1 LSGAELEFDAW
12 NPGLSSDI
20 PAALLPRVTLY
31 DDKNTDTRYQ
41 DAKDA
46 ANFCGLKPY
55 EMVLFKVNRLAMHE
69 VLIRVTADLHVP
81 DGPNYADLG
90 LSLRRMANQ
99 ILIHHV
105 TPKMAEL
112 EQEYDR
118 NRRVICDRLS
128 SYLDADVYGIGTAP
142 KAPEK
147 RAFKDWIFGKKPDV
161 KVEQAL
167 PELLALIKWQA
178 EASVTEVALDLACL
192 KALQIIVGGIIG
204 RRGRLVADRDLIVK
218 LASILVCNAYGSR
231 CIGALIDPILR
242 EAAQVE
248 GYRLLPYQA
257 EPFVMNVKG
266 ASAAGKSTIRPLQR
280 KLAMKIGVNWEDF
293 ALISPDYWRKFML
306 DYESIGKD
314 YKYAAMLTG
323 QELEIVDKKLDGY
336 MADKAARREMPHLLI
351 DRFRFD
357 SFDPSRTN
365 HEGGRLLSRFGHT
378 VFMYFVITP
387 PTETVER
394 AWKRGKATGR
404 YKAVDDLLYH
414 NIEAYTGMPELFLNW
429 VNKKKQKVHFEFL
442 DNDVP
447 LGDRPK
453 TVAFGW
459 NGKIT
464 ILNSD
469 CMRRL
474 DRYKHINVDALRP
487 EDAYLEVDEDEQD
500 LLLTFIENIP
510 NVTFVDPISSEVC
523 AQIHHGKCFFEVPGF
538 LKGNALE
545 VIGHNTAAG
554 DRSGRPQ
561 NTTLQNTGL
570 LESETLTLHQEEKY
584 TIGVWGGDSQ
594 DNAP

>member
-1 LSGAELEFDAW
+1 MPDAELELNAW

-31 DDKNTDTRYQ
+31 DAKNTDTRYQ

-46 ANFCGLKPY
+46 ANFCGLKPH

-90 LSLRRMANQ
+90 LSLRRMASQ

-142 KAPEK
+142 KVPKK

-161 KVEQAL
+161 KVEQAP
-167 PELLALIKWQA
+167 PELLALTKWQA

-204 RRGRLVADRDLIVK
+204 RRGRLVADKDLIVK

-231 CIGALIDPILR
+231 RIGALVDPILC
-242 EAAQVE
+242 EAAQAE

-280 KLAMKIGVNWEDF
+280 NLAMKIGVNWEDF

-323 QELEIVDKKLDGY
+323 QELEIIDKKLDGY

-394 AWKRGKATGR
+394 AWKRGKTTGR

-474 DRYKHINVDALRP
+474 NRYKHINVDALRP

-545 VIGHNTAAG
+545 VIEHNTAAG
-554 DRSGRPQ
+554 DRLGQPQ

-570 LESETLTLHQEEKY
+570 QESETLTLHQEEKY
-584 TIGVWGGDSQ
+584 TIGAWGGDGRR
-594 DNAP
+594 

>member
-1 LSGAELEFDAW
+1 MPDAELEFNAW

-31 DDKNTDTRYQ
+31 DAKNTDTRYQ

-46 ANFCGLKPY
+46 ANFCGLKPH
-55 EMVLFKVNRLAMHE
+55 EMVLFKVNRLALHE

-90 LSLRRMANQ
+90 LSLRRMASQ

-142 KAPEK
+142 KVPKK

-161 KVEQAL
+161 KVEQAP
-167 PELLALIKWQA
+167 PELLALTKWQA

-204 RRGRLVADRDLIVK
+204 RRGRLVADKDLIVK

-231 CIGALIDPILR
+231 RIGALVDPILC
-242 EAAQVE
+242 EAAQAE

-280 KLAMKIGVNWEDF
+280 NLAMKIGVNWEDF

-323 QELEIVDKKLDGY
+323 QELEIIDKKLDGY

-394 AWKRGKATGR
+394 AWKRGKTTGR

-474 DRYKHINVDALRP
+474 NRYKHINVDALRP
-487 EDAYLEVDEDEQD
+487 EGAYLEVDEDEQD

-510 NVTFVDPISSEVC
+510 NVTFIDPISSEVC

-554 DRSGRPQ
+554 DRLGQPQ

-570 LESETLTLHQEEKY
+570 QESETLTLHQEEKY
-584 TIGVWGGDSQ
+584 TIGAWGGDGQ
-594 DNAP
+594 R

>member
-1 LSGAELEFDAW
+1 MPDAELEFNAW

-31 DDKNTDTRYQ
+31 DAKNTDTRYQ

-46 ANFCGLKPY
+46 ANFCGLKPH

-90 LSLRRMANQ
+90 LSLRRMASQ

-118 NRRVICDRLS
+118 NRQVICDRLS

-142 KAPEK
+142 KVPKK

-161 KVEQAL
+161 KVEQAP
-167 PELLALIKWQA
+167 PELLALTKWQA

-204 RRGRLVADRDLIVK
+204 RRGRLVADKDLIVK

-231 CIGALIDPILR
+231 RIGALVDPILC
-242 EAAQVE
+242 EAAQAE

-280 KLAMKIGVNWEDF
+280 NLAMKIGVNWEDF

-323 QELEIVDKKLDGY
+323 QELEIIDKKLDGY

-394 AWKRGKATGR
+394 AWKRGKTTGR

-474 DRYKHINVDALRP
+474 NRYKHINVDALRP

-554 DRSGRPQ
+554 DRLGQPQ

-570 LESETLTLHQEEKY
+570 QESETLTLHQEEKY
-584 TIGVWGGDSQ
+584 TIGAWGGDGRR
-594 DNAP
+594 

>member
-1 LSGAELEFDAW
+1 MPDAELEFNAW

-31 DDKNTDTRYQ
+31 DAKNTDTRYQ

-46 ANFCGLKPY
+46 ANFCGLKPH

-90 LSLRRMANQ
+90 LSLRRMASQ

-142 KAPEK
+142 KVPKK

-161 KVEQAL
+161 KVEQAP
-167 PELLALIKWQA
+167 PELLALTKWQA

-204 RRGRLVADRDLIVK
+204 RRGRLVADKDLIVK

-231 CIGALIDPILR
+231 RIGALVDPILC
-242 EAAQVE
+242 EAAQAE

-280 KLAMKIGVNWEDF
+280 NLAMKIGVNWEDF

-323 QELEIVDKKLDGY
+323 QELEIIDKKLDGY

-394 AWKRGKATGR
+394 AWKRGKTTGR

-453 TVAFGW
+453 TVAYGW

-474 DRYKHINVDALRP
+474 NRYKHINVDALRP
-487 EDAYLEVDEDEQD
+487 EDAYLEVDEDGQD

-554 DRSGRPQ
+554 DRLGQPQ

-570 LESETLTLHQEEKY
+570 QESETLTLHQEEKY
-584 TIGVWGGDSQ
+584 TIGAWGGDGQ
-594 DNAP
+594 R

>member
-1 LSGAELEFDAW
+1 MPDAELEFNAW

-31 DDKNTDTRYQ
+31 DAKNTDTRYQ

-46 ANFCGLKPY
+46 ANFCGLKPH

-90 LSLRRMANQ
+90 LSLRRMASQ

-118 NRRVICDRLS
+118 NHRVICDRLS

-142 KAPEK
+142 KVPKK

-161 KVEQAL
+161 KVEQAP
-167 PELLALIKWQA
+167 PELLALTKWQA

-204 RRGRLVADRDLIVK
+204 RRGRLVADKDLIVK

-231 CIGALIDPILR
+231 RIGALVDPILC
-242 EAAQVE
+242 EAAQAE

-280 KLAMKIGVNWEDF
+280 NLAMKIGVNWEDF

-323 QELEIVDKKLDGY
+323 QELEIIDKKLDGY

-378 VFMYFVITP
+378 VCMYFVITP

-394 AWKRGKATGR
+394 AWKRGKTTGR

-474 DRYKHINVDALRP
+474 NRYKHINVDALRP

-554 DRSGRPQ
+554 DRLGQPQ

-570 LESETLTLHQEEKY
+570 QESETLTLHQEEKY
-584 TIGVWGGDSQ
+584 TIGAWGGDGRR
-594 DNAP
+594 

>member
-1 LSGAELEFDAW
+1 MPDAELEFNAW

-31 DDKNTDTRYQ
+31 DAKNTDTRYQ

-46 ANFCGLKPY
+46 ANFCGLKPH

-90 LSLRRMANQ
+90 LSLRRMASQ

-142 KAPEK
+142 KVPKK

-161 KVEQAL
+161 KVEQAP
-167 PELLALIKWQA
+167 PELLALTKWQA

-204 RRGRLVADRDLIVK
+204 RRGRLVADKDLIVK

-231 CIGALIDPILR
+231 RIGALVDPILC
-242 EAAQVE
+242 EAAQAE

-280 KLAMKIGVNWEDF
+280 NLAMKIGVNWEDF

-323 QELEIVDKKLDGY
+323 QELEIIDKKLDGY

-394 AWKRGKATGR
+394 AWKRGKTTGR

-474 DRYKHINVDALRP
+474 NRYKHINVDALRP

-554 DRSGRPQ
+554 DRLGQPQ

-570 LESETLTLHQEEKY
+570 QESETLTLHQEEKY
-584 TIGVWGGDSQ
+584 TIGAWGGDGRR
-594 DNAP
+594 

>member
-1 LSGAELEFDAW
+1 MPDAELEFNAW

-31 DDKNTDTRYQ
+31 DAKNTDTRYQ

-46 ANFCGLKPY
+46 ANFCGLKPH
-55 EMVLFKVNRLAMHE
+55 EMVLFKVSRLAMHE

-90 LSLRRMANQ
+90 LSLRRMASQ

-142 KAPEK
+142 KVPKK

-161 KVEQAL
+161 KVEQAP
-167 PELLALIKWQA
+167 PELLALTKWQA

-204 RRGRLVADRDLIVK
+204 RRGRLVADKDLIVK

-231 CIGALIDPILR
+231 RIGALVDPILC
-242 EAAQVE
+242 EAAQAE

-280 KLAMKIGVNWEDF
+280 NLAMKIGVNWEDF

-323 QELEIVDKKLDGY
+323 QELEIIDKKLDGY

-394 AWKRGKATGR
+394 AWKRGKTTGR

-474 DRYKHINVDALRP
+474 NRYKHINVDALRP

-554 DRSGRPQ
+554 DRLGQPQ

-570 LESETLTLHQEEKY
+570 QESETLSLHQEEKY
-584 TIGVWGGDSQ
+584 TIGAWGGDGRR
-594 DNAP
+594 

>member
-1 LSGAELEFDAW
+1 MRSAELAFDAW
-12 NPGLSSDI
+12 NPGLTSDI
-20 PAALLPRVTLY
+20 PNDLLPRVTLF
-31 DDKNTDTRYQ
+31 NAENSETAYQ
-41 DAKDA
+41 DAKEA
-46 ANFCGLKPY
+46 ANFCGLKPQ
-55 EMVLFKVNRLAMHE
+55 ELVVFKVQRLAMHE

-90 LSLRRMANQ
+90 LNLRRMAKQ
-99 ILIHHV
+99 ILTHYV
-105 TPKMAEL
+105 APRMAEL

-118 NRRVICDRLS
+118 NRRIIRDRLS
-128 SYLDADVYGIGTAP
+128 TYLDADIYGIDAAP
-142 KAPEK
+142 KLPKK
-147 RAFKDWIFGKKPDV
+147 RSLKDWFFGKKPDV
-161 KVEQAL
+161 KVEQASSDM
-167 PELLALIKWQA
+167 LALAKWQA
-178 EASVTEVALDLACL
+178 EASVTDVALDLACL
-192 KALQIIVGGIIG
+192 KALQTIVGGIIG
-204 RRGRLVADRDLIVK
+204 RRGRLVADKDLIIK
-218 LASILVCNAYGSR
+218 LASTLVCNAYGSR
-231 CIGALIDPILR
+231 CIGTLIGPMLR

-248 GYRLLPYQA
+248 GYRLLPHQA

-280 KLAMKIGVNWEDF
+280 ELATRIGVNWEDF
-293 ALISPDYWRKFML
+293 ALISPDYWRKFLL
-306 DYESIGKD
+306 DYESIGED

-336 MADKAARREMPHLLI
+336 MADKAVRREMPHLLI

-387 PTETVER
+387 PIETVER
-394 AWKRGKATGR
+394 AWKRGKTTGR

-447 LGDRPK
+447 LGERPR

-459 NGKIT
+459 NSKIT
-464 ILNSD
+464 ILDSD

-474 DRYKHINVDALRP
+474 NRYKHINVDALRP
-487 EDAYLEVDEDEQD
+487 EDVYLEVDEDEQD
-500 LLLTFIENIP
+500 LLLTFIGNIP
-510 NVTFVDPISSEVC
+510 NVTFVDPISSEIC
-523 AQIHHGKCFFEVPGF
+523 AEIHQGKCFFEVSGF

-545 VIGHNTAAG
+545 NIGHNYAAG
-554 DRSGRPQ
+554 DRSGKPQ
-561 NTTLQNTGL
+561 NTTPQD
-570 LESETLTLHQEEKY
+570 SETFTLHQEEKF
-584 TIGVWGGDSQ
+584 TIGVWGSECVS
-594 DNAP
+594 

>member
-1 LSGAELEFDAW
+1 MPDSELEFNAW

-31 DDKNTDTRYQ
+31 DAKNTDTRYQ

-46 ANFCGLKPY
+46 ANFCGLKPH

-90 LSLRRMANQ
+90 LSLRRMASQ

-118 NRRVICDRLS
+118 NRQVICDRLS

-142 KAPEK
+142 KVPKK

-161 KVEQAL
+161 KVEQAP
-167 PELLALIKWQA
+167 PELLALTKWQA

-204 RRGRLVADRDLIVK
+204 RRGRLVADKDLIVK

-231 CIGALIDPILR
+231 RIGALVDPILC
-242 EAAQVE
+242 EAAQAE

-323 QELEIVDKKLDGY
+323 QELEIIDKKLDGY

-394 AWKRGKATGR
+394 AWKRGKTTGR

-474 DRYKHINVDALRP
+474 NRYKHINVDALRP

-554 DRSGRPQ
+554 DRLGQPQ

-570 LESETLTLHQEEKY
+570 QESETLTLHQEEKY
-584 TIGVWGGDSQ
+584 TIGAWGGDGRR
-594 DNAP
+594 

>member
-1 LSGAELEFDAW
+1 MPDAELEFNAW

-31 DDKNTDTRYQ
+31 DAKNTDTRYQ

-46 ANFCGLKPY
+46 ANFCGLKPH

-90 LSLRRMANQ
+90 LSLRRMASQ

-142 KAPEK
+142 KVPKK

-161 KVEQAL
+161 KVEQAP
-167 PELLALIKWQA
+167 PELLALTKWQA

-204 RRGRLVADRDLIVK
+204 RRGRLVADKDLIVK

-231 CIGALIDPILR
+231 RIGALVDPILC
-242 EAAQVE
+242 EAARAE

-280 KLAMKIGVNWEDF
+280 NLAMKIGVNWEDF

-323 QELEIVDKKLDGY
+323 QELEIIDKKLDGY

-394 AWKRGKATGR
+394 AWKRGKTTGR

-429 VNKKKQKVHFEFL
+429 VKKKKKKVHFEFL

-474 DRYKHINVDALRP
+474 NRYKHINVDALRP

-554 DRSGRPQ
+554 DRLGQPQ

-570 LESETLTLHQEEKY
+570 QESETLTLHQEEKY
-584 TIGVWGGDSQ
+584 TIGAWGGDSQ
-594 DNAP
+594 R

>member
-1 LSGAELEFDAW
+1 MPDAELEFNAW

-31 DDKNTDTRYQ
+31 DAKNTDTRYQ

-46 ANFCGLKPY
+46 ANFCGLKPH

-90 LSLRRMANQ
+90 LSLRRMASQ

-142 KAPEK
+142 KVPKK

-161 KVEQAL
+161 KVEQAP
-167 PELLALIKWQA
+167 PELLALTKWQA

-204 RRGRLVADRDLIVK
+204 RRGRLVADKDLIVK

-231 CIGALIDPILR
+231 RIGALVDPILC
-242 EAAQVE
+242 EAAQAE

-280 KLAMKIGVNWEDF
+280 NLAMKIGVNWEDF

-323 QELEIVDKKLDGY
+323 QELEIIDKKLDGY

-378 VFMYFVITP
+378 VFIYFVITP

-394 AWKRGKATGR
+394 AWKRGKTTGR

-474 DRYKHINVDALRP
+474 NRYKHINVDALRP

-554 DRSGRPQ
+554 DRLGQPQ

-570 LESETLTLHQEEKY
+570 QESETLTLHQEEKY
-584 TIGVWGGDSQ
+584 TIGAWGGDGRR
-594 DNAP
+594 

>member
-1 LSGAELEFDAW
+1 MPDAELEFNAW

-31 DDKNTDTRYQ
+31 DAKNTDTRYQ

-46 ANFCGLKPY
+46 ANFCGLKPH

-90 LSLRRMANQ
+90 LSLRRMASQ

-142 KAPEK
+142 KVPKK

-161 KVEQAL
+161 KVEQAP
-167 PELLALIKWQA
+167 PELLALTKWQA

-204 RRGRLVADRDLIVK
+204 RRGRLVADKDLIVK

-231 CIGALIDPILR
+231 RIGALVDPILC
-242 EAAQVE
+242 EAAQAE

-280 KLAMKIGVNWEDF
+280 NLAMKIGVNWEDF

-323 QELEIVDKKLDGY
+323 QELEIIDKKLDGY

-394 AWKRGKATGR
+394 AWKRGKTTGR

-474 DRYKHINVDALRP
+474 NRYKHINVDALRP

-554 DRSGRPQ
+554 DRLGQPQ

-570 LESETLTLHQEEKY
+570 QESETLSLHQEEKY
-584 TIGVWGGDSQ
+584 TIGAWGGDGRR
-594 DNAP
+594 

>member
-1 LSGAELEFDAW
+1 MPDAELEFNAW

-31 DDKNTDTRYQ
+31 DAKNTDTRYQ

-46 ANFCGLKPY
+46 ANFCGLKPH

-90 LSLRRMANQ
+90 LSLRRMASQ

-142 KAPEK
+142 KVPKK

-161 KVEQAL
+161 KVEQAP
-167 PELLALIKWQA
+167 PELLALTKWQA

-204 RRGRLVADRDLIVK
+204 RRGRLVADKDLIVK

-231 CIGALIDPILR
+231 RIGALVDPILC
-242 EAAQVE
+242 EAAQAE

-323 QELEIVDKKLDGY
+323 QELEIIDKKLDGY

-394 AWKRGKATGR
+394 AWKRGKTTGR

-474 DRYKHINVDALRP
+474 NRYKHINVDALRP

-554 DRSGRPQ
+554 DRLGQPQ

-570 LESETLTLHQEEKY
+570 QESETLTLHQEEKY
-584 TIGVWGGDSQ
+584 TIGAWGGDGRR
-594 DNAP
+594 

>member
-1 LSGAELEFDAW
+1 MPDAELEFNAW

-31 DDKNTDTRYQ
+31 DAKNTDTRYQ

-46 ANFCGLKPY
+46 ANFCGLKPH

-90 LSLRRMANQ
+90 LSLRRMASQ
-99 ILIHHV
+99 ILTHHV

-118 NRRVICDRLS
+118 NRQVICDRLS

-142 KAPEK
+142 KVPQK

-161 KVEQAL
+161 KVEQAP
-167 PELLALIKWQA
+167 PELLALTKWQA

-204 RRGRLVADRDLIVK
+204 RRGRLVADKDLIVK

-231 CIGALIDPILR
+231 RIGALVDPILC
-242 EAAQVE
+242 EAAQAE

-280 KLAMKIGVNWEDF
+280 NLAMKIGVNWEDF

-323 QELEIVDKKLDGY
+323 QELEIIDKKLDGY

-394 AWKRGKATGR
+394 AWKRGKTTGR

-474 DRYKHINVDALRP
+474 NRYKHINVDALRP

-554 DRSGRPQ
+554 DRLGQPQ

-570 LESETLTLHQEEKY
+570 QESETLTLHQEEKY
-584 TIGVWGGDSQ
+584 TIGAWGGDGRR
-594 DNAP
+594 

>member
-1 LSGAELEFDAW
+1 MPDAELEFNAW

-31 DDKNTDTRYQ
+31 DAKNTDTRYQ

-46 ANFCGLKPY
+46 ANFCGLKPH

-90 LSLRRMANQ
+90 LSLRRMASQ

-142 KAPEK
+142 KVPKK

-161 KVEQAL
+161 KVEQAP
-167 PELLALIKWQA
+167 PELLALTKWQA

-204 RRGRLVADRDLIVK
+204 RRGRLVADKDLIVK

-231 CIGALIDPILR
+231 RIGALVDPILC
-242 EAAQVE
+242 EAAQAE

-280 KLAMKIGVNWEDF
+280 NLAMKIGVNWEDF

-323 QELEIVDKKLDGY
+323 QELEIIDKKLDGY

-394 AWKRGKATGR
+394 AWKRGKTTGR

-474 DRYKHINVDALRP
+474 NRYKHINVDALRP

-545 VIGHNTAAG
+545 VIGHNTATG
-554 DRSGRPQ
+554 DRLGQPQ

-570 LESETLTLHQEEKY
+570 QESETLTLHQEEKY
-584 TIGVWGGDSQ
+584 TIGAWGGDGQ
-594 DNAP
+594 R

>member
-1 LSGAELEFDAW
+1 MPGAELEFDAW
-12 NPGLSSDI
+12 NPGLNSDI

-31 DDKNTDTRYQ
+31 DSKNTDTRYQ

-46 ANFCGLKPY
+46 ANFCGLKPH
-55 EMVLFKVNRLAMHE
+55 EMVLFKVSRLAMHE

-90 LSLRRMANQ
+90 LSLRRMASQ

-118 NRRVICDRLS
+118 NRQVICDRLS

-142 KAPEK
+142 KVPQK

-161 KVEQAL
+161 KVEQAP
-167 PELLALIKWQA
+167 PELLALTKWQA

-204 RRGRLVADRDLIVK
+204 RRGRLVADKDLIVK

-231 CIGALIDPILR
+231 RIGALVDPILC

-323 QELEIVDKKLDGY
+323 QELEIIDKKLDGY

-394 AWKRGKATGR
+394 AWKRGKTTGR

-474 DRYKHINVDALRP
+474 NRYKHINVDALRP

-554 DRSGRPQ
+554 DRLGQPQ

-570 LESETLTLHQEEKY
+570 QESETLTLHQEEKY
-584 TIGVWGGDSQ
+584 TIGAWGGDGRR
-594 DNAP
+594 

>member
-1 LSGAELEFDAW
+1 MPDSELEFNAW

-31 DDKNTDTRYQ
+31 DSKNTDTRYQ

-46 ANFCGLKPY
+46 ANFCGLKPH
-55 EMVLFKVNRLAMHE
+55 EMVLFKVSRLAMHE

-90 LSLRRMANQ
+90 LSLRRMASQ
-99 ILIHHV
+99 ILTHHV

-112 EQEYDR
+112 EHEYDR
-118 NRRVICDRLS
+118 NRQVICDRLS

-142 KAPEK
+142 KVPQK

-161 KVEQAL
+161 KVEQAP
-167 PELLALIKWQA
+167 PELLALTKWQA

-204 RRGRLVADRDLIVK
+204 RRGRLVADKDLIVK

-231 CIGALIDPILR
+231 RIGALVDPILC

-306 DYESIGKD
+306 DYESIGKA

-323 QELEIVDKKLDGY
+323 QELEIIDKKLDGY

-394 AWKRGKATGR
+394 AWKRGKTTGR

-474 DRYKHINVDALRP
+474 NRYKHINVDALRP

-554 DRSGRPQ
+554 DRLGQPQ

-570 LESETLTLHQEEKY
+570 QESETLTLHQEEKY
-584 TIGVWGGDSQ
+584 TIGAWGGDGRR
-594 DNAP
+594 

>member
-1 LSGAELEFDAW
+1 MPDAELEFNAW

-31 DDKNTDTRYQ
+31 DAKNTDTRYQ

-46 ANFCGLKPY
+46 ANFCGLKPQ

-90 LSLRRMANQ
+90 LSLRRMASQ

-142 KAPEK
+142 KVPKK

-161 KVEQAL
+161 KVEQAP
-167 PELLALIKWQA
+167 PELLALTKWQA

-204 RRGRLVADRDLIVK
+204 RRGRLVADKDLIVK

-231 CIGALIDPILR
+231 RIGALVDPILC
-242 EAAQVE
+242 EAAQAE

-280 KLAMKIGVNWEDF
+280 NLAMKIGVNWEDF

-323 QELEIVDKKLDGY
+323 QELEIIDKKLDGY

-394 AWKRGKATGR
+394 AWKRGKTTGR

-474 DRYKHINVDALRP
+474 NRYKHINVDALRP

-554 DRSGRPQ
+554 DRLGQPQ

-570 LESETLTLHQEEKY
+570 QESETLTLHQEEKY
-584 TIGVWGGDSQ
+584 TIGAWGGDGQ
-594 DNAP
+594 R

>member
-1 LSGAELEFDAW
+1 MPDAELEFNAW

-31 DDKNTDTRYQ
+31 DAKNTDTRYQ

-46 ANFCGLKPY
+46 ANFCGLKPH

-90 LSLRRMANQ
+90 LSLRRMASQ

-142 KAPEK
+142 KAPKK
-147 RAFKDWIFGKKPDV
+147 RAFKDWIFDKKPDV
-161 KVEQAL
+161 KVEQAP
-167 PELLALIKWQA
+167 PELLALTKWQA

-204 RRGRLVADRDLIVK
+204 RRGRLVADKDLIVK

-231 CIGALIDPILR
+231 RIGALVDPILC
-242 EAAQVE
+242 EAAQAE

-280 KLAMKIGVNWEDF
+280 NLAMKIGVNWEDF

-323 QELEIVDKKLDGY
+323 QELEIIDKKLDGY

-394 AWKRGKATGR
+394 AWKRGKTTGR

-474 DRYKHINVDALRP
+474 NRYKHINVDALRP

-554 DRSGRPQ
+554 DRLGQPQ

-570 LESETLTLHQEEKY
+570 QESETLTLHQEEKY
-584 TIGVWGGDSQ
+584 TIGAWGGDGQ
-594 DNAP
+594 R

>member
-1 LSGAELEFDAW
+1 MSGTGPEFDAW

-20 PAALLPRVTLY
+20 PASLVPRVTLY
-31 DDKNTDTRYQ
+31 DAKNTDTRYQ

-46 ANFCGLKPY
+46 ANFCGLKPH
-55 EMVLFKVNRLAMHE
+55 EVVLFKASRLAMHE
-69 VLIRVTADLHVP
+69 VLIRVAADLHVP

-105 TPKMAEL
+105 TPRMAEL

-118 NRRVICDRLS
+118 NRRIIRDRLS
-128 SYLDADVYGIGTAP
+128 SYLDADVYGIGAALEPP
-142 KAPEK
+142 KK
-147 RAFKDWIFGKKPDV
+147 RSLKDWIFGKKPDV
-161 KVEQAL
+161 KVEQTSSDM
-167 PELLALIKWQA
+167 LALAKWQA
-178 EASVTEVALDLACL
+178 EASVTDVALDLACL
-192 KALQIIVGGIIG
+192 KALQTIVGGIIG
-204 RRGRLVADRDLIVK
+204 RRGRLVADKDLIIK
-218 LASILVCNAYGSR
+218 LASTLVCNAYGSR
-231 CIGALIDPILR
+231 CIGTLIGPILR

-248 GYRLLPYQA
+248 GYRLLPHQA

-280 KLAMKIGVNWEDF
+280 ELATRIGVNWEDF
-293 ALISPDYWRKFML
+293 ALISPDYWRKFLL
-306 DYESIGKD
+306 DYESIGED

-336 MADKAARREMPHLLI
+336 MADKAVRREMPHLLI

-387 PTETVER
+387 PIETVER
-394 AWKRGKATGR
+394 AWKRGKTTGR

-447 LGDRPK
+447 LGERPR

-459 NGKIT
+459 NSKIT
-464 ILNSD
+464 ILDSD

-474 DRYKHINVDALRP
+474 NRYKHINVDALRP
-487 EDAYLEVDEDEQD
+487 EDVYLEVDEDEQD
-500 LLLTFIENIP
+500 LLLTFIGNIP
-510 NVTFVDPISSEVC
+510 NVTFVDPISSEIC
-523 AQIHHGKCFFEVPGF
+523 AEIYQGKCFFEVSGF

-545 VIGHNTAAG
+545 NISHNYAVG
-554 DRSGRPQ
+554 DRSGKPQ
-561 NTTLQNTGL
+561 NTTPLD
-570 LESETLTLHQEEKY
+570 SETFTLHQEEKF
-584 TIGVWGGDSQ
+584 TIGVWGSEC
-594 DNAP
+594 AS